1 MEPIFN
7 KKDIVILKNELNSLK
22 NELIII
28 MNVNSNRT
36 FEKRQQRR
44 AIWYQTYLHHTIL
57 SNSTRLERDVPVV
70 NNGIKTLTKLQID
83 CITDR
88 YIMSNTNHVIPDE
101 HDCPI
106 CFSFLKSS
114 VGSQND
120 DEPLSC
126 LPCDHIFHT
135 SCVKM
140 WFYKQSSCPSCRFK
154 VF

>member
-1 MEPIFN
+1 MN
-7 KKDIVILKNELNSLK
+7 
-22 NELIII
+22 II
-28 MNVNSNRT
+28 NHNRT
-36 FEKRQQRR
+36 YEKRIERR
-44 AIWYQTYLHHTIL
+44 AYWYQTYLHHTL
-57 SNSTRLERDVPVV
+57 LANSIRLERDIPVV
-70 NNGIKTLTKLQID
+70 INNGDQSLSKTQID
-83 CITDR
+83 TITDR
-88 YIMSNTNHVIPDE
+88 FILDNTNHVIPDE

-114 VGSQND
+114 VGSQNI

-126 LPCDHIFHT
+126 LPCNHIFHT